1 MLNFEEKAN
10 LCKLLDLKNEKKLTK
25 SIKLN
30 QKISKA
36 IDNTDNINNDAD

>member
-30 QKISKA
+30 NSSW
-36 IDNTDNINNDAD
+36 

>member
-30 QKISKA
+30 QKISKV